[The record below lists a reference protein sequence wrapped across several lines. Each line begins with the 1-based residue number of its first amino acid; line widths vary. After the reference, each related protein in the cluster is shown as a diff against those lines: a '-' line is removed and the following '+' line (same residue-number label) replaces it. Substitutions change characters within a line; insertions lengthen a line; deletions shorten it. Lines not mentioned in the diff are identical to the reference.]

1 MHCLGNLTGWQ
12 KLSNISV
19 LCELCNTASH
29 VVHNF
34 VCCSPHVNIKMFFA
48 VPIAQRLKQTLE
60 PCDTEY
66 PAFVSERTIK
76 ETTGNIAC
84 DDCFKS
90 FVIQQIPS
98 SNLFMVVVDNEC
110 FCDSIPPITMA
121 PIEIRYNESL
131 KCERLKS
138 QKIRRRPESC
148 HGFHPEENAR
158 ECGGVSGLSAKP
170 SLVLLPLL
178 LMIFSR

>member
-12 KLSNISV
+12 KLSNISI
-19 LCELCNTASH
+19 LCKLCNTASH

-34 VCCSPHVNIKMFFA
+34 VCCSSHVNIKMFFP

-84 DDCFKS
+84 DDCFK
-90 FVIQQIPS
+90 
-98 SNLFMVVVDNEC
+98 
-110 FCDSIPPITMA
+110 
-121 PIEIRYNESL
+121 
-131 KCERLKS
+131 
-138 QKIRRRPESC
+138 
-148 HGFHPEENAR
+148 
-158 ECGGVSGLSAKP
+158 
-170 SLVLLPLL
+170 
-178 LMIFSR
+178 